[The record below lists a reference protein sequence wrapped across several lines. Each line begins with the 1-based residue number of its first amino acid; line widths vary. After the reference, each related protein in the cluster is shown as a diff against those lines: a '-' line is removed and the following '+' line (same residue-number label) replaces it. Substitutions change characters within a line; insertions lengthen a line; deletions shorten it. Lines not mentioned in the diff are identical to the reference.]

1 LSAADGKEK
10 SQVSCNK
17 NWGGVVMKGL
27 RILVL
32 AMVLVFGFS
41 ITSSYAEEKK
51 VDGKTVHEVPTEKGA
66 TLAHTVQPE
75 TSPVSGSASVGVF
88 NKYIFRGYEL
98 SNSSFVVQP
107 AISVSYKGFSA
118 TLWSNID
125 SNINGTQ
132 SVTNANYL
140 SNTGKKDLN
149 ETDFTLSYTYV
160 IDKLSLTGGY
170 IYYGTDYTAET
181 DEVFVTIAYDTLLK
195 PTLSVYRDINEYG
208 GTYFNFSIAHS
219 LPVYKEITLDLGAS
233 AGYFA
238 GSDDYWKTYQSSTA
252 AYTGKKY
259 SAFHDGMLKAGF
271 TIPVA
276 KNVNIQPVAQYW
288 FPLSSKAKKS
298 VSGNSYNPNGK
309 LDNNV
314 VTGINLTLSF

>member
-1 LSAADGKEK
+1 
-10 SQVSCNK
+10 
-17 NWGGVVMKGL
+17 M
-27 RILVL
+27 
-32 AMVLVFGFS
+32 
-41 ITSSYAEEKK
+41 
-51 VDGKTVHEVPTEKGA
+51 
-66 TLAHTVQPE
+66 
-75 TSPVSGSASVGVF
+75 
-88 NKYIFRGYEL
+88 
-98 SNSSFVVQP
+98 
-107 AISVSYKGFSA
+107 
-118 TLWSNID
+118 
-125 SNINGTQ
+125 
-132 SVTNANYL
+132 
-140 SNTGKKDLN
+140 
-149 ETDFTLSYTYV
+149 
-160 IDKLSLTGGY
+160 
-170 IYYGTDYTAET
+170 
-181 DEVFVTIAYDTLLK
+181 
-195 PTLSVYRDINEYG
+195 
-208 GTYFNFSIAHS
+208 
-219 LPVYKEITLDLGAS
+219 YKEITLDLGAS

>member
-1 LSAADGKEK
+1 MK
-10 SQVSCNK
+10 S
-17 NWGGVVMKGL
+17 L

-41 ITSSYAEEKK
+41 TTSIYAEEKK

-66 TLAHTVQPE
+66 TLAHTVKPE
-75 TSPVSGSASVGVF
+75 TSPVSGSATVGVF
-88 NKYIFRGYEL
+88 NRYIFRGYEL

-125 SNINGTQ
+125 SNVNGTQ

-238 GSDDYWKTYQSSTA
+238 GSDDYWKTYESSTA

-288 FPLSSKAKKS
+288 FPAVKQ
-298 VSGNSYNPNGK
+298 G
-309 LDNNV
+309 
-314 VTGINLTLSF
+314 

>member
-1 LSAADGKEK
+1 
-10 SQVSCNK
+10 
-17 NWGGVVMKGL
+17 MKGV

-32 AMVLVFGFS
+32 IMLVMFS
-41 ITSSYAEEKK
+41 ASSLYAEEPKK

-66 TLAHTVQPE
+66 ALAHTVQPA
-75 TSPVSGSASVGVF
+75 TSPVSGSASIGVF
-88 NKYIFRGYEL
+88 NRYIFRGYEL

-107 AISVSYKGFSA
+107 AISVSYRGFSA

-170 IYYGTDYTAET
+170 VYYGTDYTAET

-195 PTLSVYRDINEYG
+195 PTLSAYRDINEYG
-208 GTYFNFSIAHS
+208 GTYFNLSIAHS
-219 LPVYKEITLDLGAS
+219 FPVYKEITLDLGAS

-238 GSDDYWKTYQSSTA
+238 GSDNYWKTYQSSTA

-259 SAFHDGMLKAGF
+259 SAFHDGMVKAGF
-271 TIPVA
+271 TIPIA
-276 KNVNIQPVAQYW
+276 KNVSVQPLAQYW

-309 LDNNV
+309 LDETL